1 MGLPWYDRFYEDEFA
16 AIRQERIEHD
26 QRWYDD
32 RYGDGWDEHNE
43 GVYSRYAVTPSS
55 TYEEYRNMYKAAHK
69 RECSFVCG
77 PPNPNYDPTVA
88 AALDEADE
96 AQAALTPAFSHEV
109 TAGTSTTGRHYSKKA
124 KHNKHRRSV
133 APKYVRK
140 HRGYWT

>member
-1 MGLPWYDRFYEDEFA
+1 
-16 AIRQERIEHD
+16 
-26 QRWYDD
+26 
-32 RYGDGWDEHNE
+32 
-43 GVYSRYAVTPSS
+43 
-55 TYEEYRNMYKAAHK
+55 MYKAAHK

-109 TAGTSTTGRHYSKKA
+109 TAGTSTTSSDSVVAARRHHSQKA